1 MPPSLPPFPPSP
13 PSYPPSAPPSA
24 PPSQVEGLEDRHD
37 HKKQWEE
44 YYHMF
49 LQRYTDRGVVTH
61 KKELVARLSGA
72 SGGGSSSM
80 IPG

>member
-1 MPPSLPPFPPSP
+1 
-13 PSYPPSAPPSA
+13 
-24 PPSQVEGLEDRHD
+24 VEGLEDRHD